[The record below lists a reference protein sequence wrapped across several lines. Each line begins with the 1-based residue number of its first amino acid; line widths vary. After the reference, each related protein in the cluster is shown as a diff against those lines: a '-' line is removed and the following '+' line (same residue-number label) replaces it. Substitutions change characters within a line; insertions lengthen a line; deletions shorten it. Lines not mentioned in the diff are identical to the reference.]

1 MGLAWVFLFQGYKYT
16 TLTNAVLLYNMC
28 PVYVMIFSK
37 FFLKEKITFIK
48 FVSILGCFLGLYLL
62 IQQDLNLKGLLNQGL
77 LWALS
82 SGILCAIIVKL
93 NKKANQKNNNIDTI
107 SITFIQLLDASLAL
121 LTYQIKNDSF
131 IKVLNLDLSNI
142 ILLLILA
149 IIHTAIA

>member
-1 MGLAWVFLFQGYKYT
+1 
-16 TLTNAVLLYNMC
+16 MC

-37 FFLKEKITFIK
+37 FFLKEKITFIQ

-62 IQQDLNLKGLLNQGL
+62 IRHDLNLKGLLNQEL

-82 SGILCAIIVKL
+82 SGILCAIIVIL
-93 NKKANQKNNNIDTI
+93 NKKANQKSNNIDTI

-121 LTYQIKNDSF
+121 LTYQIKNDSI

-142 ILLLILA
+142 I
-149 IIHTAIA
+149 